1 MTEVINKPKSKK
13 YTAYILLTMSL
24 TGIATVL
31 VFIFA
36 HRFLGGKYAFLLGD
50 QDIQFALVDRMFW
63 RHLLNGEGLSFS
75 FNYSMG
81 LPTSA
86 LYAVLEMSPFGIL
99 HSVIPNAEWAAVIIY
114 VLKLMCAAAA
124 FWLFS
129 VKVLNAGEKHA
140 VLLGAIYAL
149 SSYTVHF
156 YMNIHFIDV
165 VYITPLLILAL
176 IRFVNTGKKVW
187 LILMYAFGFVNIFL
201 TGYGL
206 GIFSFVVF
214 LALLIVKGIK
224 GKELGKCIGGYV
236 LSVLSALLIS
246 MIVILPAVLFFLN
259 HMPEGSTF
267 SETARMHFWEF
278 FIAFL
283 PARKALVF
291 NTLPAL
297 YCGIPVLLLTVMF
310 FFNRDISGKKR
321 IAAFIPLAFLLLS
334 SFWHPMYLLMHG
346 FDEPD
351 SFAFRFSYLWIF
363 YLLALSIYE
372 LMLVIK
378 MNQAKKAGIV
388 FGLVAVLYLVIFLV
402 LQFTDIPSERPSGIQ
417 WGISFVLLFVYFVLL
432 LMFKQK
438 EGGKE
443 SAKQAL
449 GILLCFVW
457 FVEITVS
464 GTMSLQNYK
473 METDTERNSLESRKQ
488 SEQYLKEKYEKIE
501 GMEDDLFYRVDL
513 PAEYYANESMEL
525 NMHGMGYFSSI
536 ENNALRKEL
545 FSLGYQGRPQFVPG
559 RGSTEF
565 TRMIFD
571 NKYTIERNWA
581 IKGKEQYTALMY
593 PETLPIAFTVSEDI
607 TLYKAEGDNPFEN
620 QNRLASAMLGEETE
634 IFFNQKLDGTFSGI
648 AFYPEEDRNYLVM
661 EEDSEGFGI
670 AEFTTNPSNGGMTY
684 VYFSQD
690 DVYPEQYKGASF
702 MPAEYGSGWAG
713 VGYALYIPGIVPMG
727 ETEEGY
733 RVATLVLQR
742 NPGSAVSYQNAYC
755 VETNEEN
762 LYDFYDRMVPGKITL
777 TYFSD
782 MKIEGTIHVEENM
795 PVLYT
800 SIPYD
805 KGWHVLVDGKEAK
818 TFAVMDDTFLA
829 VNLSP
834 GNHKVTFA
842 YKTPGKIAGII
853 CSITGCLLFCFFIFM
868 ERKKK
873 SECTDIS
880 TT

>member
-1 MTEVINKPKSKK
+1 MSKQKSTK
-13 YTAYILLTMSL
+13 YTAYILLTMLL

-31 VFIFA
+31 IFVFA
-36 HRFLGGKYAFLLGD
+36 HRFLGGTYSFLLGD

-63 RHLLNGEGLSFS
+63 RHLLNGEGLNFS

-99 HSVIPNAEWAAVIIY
+99 HCMISNAELAAVIIY

-129 VKVLNAGEKHA
+129 VKVLKAGEKHA
-140 VLLGAIYAL
+140 VLLGTIYAL
-149 SSYTVHF
+149 SSYTLHF

-176 IRFVNTGKKVW
+176 MHFVNTGKKVW
-187 LILMYAFGFVNIFL
+187 LILLYAYGFLNIFL
-201 TGYGL
+201 TGYSL

-214 LALLIVKGIK
+214 LALLFGKGFK
-224 GKELGKCIGGYV
+224 GKDLGKCIGGYV

-246 MIVILPAVLFFLN
+246 MIVILPAALFFLN

-310 FFNRDISGKKR
+310 FFNGDFPAKKR

-334 SFWHPMYLLMHG
+334 SFWHPLYLLMHG

-363 YLLALSIYE
+363 YLLALSVYE
-372 LMLVIK
+372 LMHVIK
-378 MNQAKKAGIV
+378 TNQAKKAGLV
-388 FGLVAVLYLVIFLV
+388 FGIIAAVYLVLFLV
-402 LQFTDIPSERPSGIQ
+402 LQFTAIPSERPGGLQ
-417 WGISFVLLFVYFVLL
+417 WGISFGLLAFYFVLL
-432 LMFKQK
+432 LMFKPK
-438 EGGKE
+438 EGAKE

-449 GILLCFVW
+449 GILLCVVW
-457 FVEITVS
+457 FVEIAVS
-464 GTMSLQNYK
+464 GAVSLQNYK
-473 METDTERNSLESRKQ
+473 LETDTERSTLESRKQ

-501 GMEDDLFYRVDL
+501 GMEDDLFFRVDL

-525 NMHGMGYFSSI
+525 DMHGMGYFSSI

-545 FSLGYQGRPQFVPG
+545 YALGYQGRPQFVPG

-571 NKYTIERNWA
+571 NKYTIERNWSLQ
-581 IKGKEQYTALMY
+581 GKEQYTALMY

-634 IFFNQKLDGTFSGI
+634 IFFNQDLDGTFSGI

-670 AEFTTNPSNGGMTY
+670 AEFTANPSNGGMTY

-733 RVATLVLQR
+733 RAATLVLQR
-742 NPGSAVSYQNAYC
+742 NPGTAVSYQNAYC

-762 LYDFYDRMVPGKITL
+762 LYDFYDRMAYGELNL
-777 TYFSD
+777 TSFSD
-782 MKIEGTIHVEENM
+782 TKIEGKIHVEEDM

-805 KGWHVLVDGKEAK
+805 KGWHVSVDGKEVK
-818 TFAVMDDTFLA
+818 TFDVMDGAFLA
-829 VNLSP
+829 AKLSP
-834 GNHKVTFA
+834 GDHTVSFT
-842 YKTPGKIAGII
+842 YKTPGKTAGII
-853 CSITGCLLFCFFIFM
+853 CCITGCLLFGLIVFP

-873 SECTDIS
+873 TECTDKNNPS
-880 TT
+880 